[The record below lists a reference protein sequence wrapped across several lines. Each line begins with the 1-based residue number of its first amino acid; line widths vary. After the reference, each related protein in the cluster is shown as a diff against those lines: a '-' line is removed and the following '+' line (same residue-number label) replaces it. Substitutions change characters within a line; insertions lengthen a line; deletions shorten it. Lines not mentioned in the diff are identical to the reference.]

1 MNFRQV
7 SNQSIKVF
15 EAAKFVFANKTKYF
29 VTSQKLGTRDFGQVT
44 NSVCNK
50 GKSAISPVFNGSE
63 VLHIPVTPRL
73 VKKVLT
79 SLDSAKASG
88 PDCIPV
94 LILKNCEAEFSLI
107 LTELFSMCLARSCFS
122 DFWKVSSV
130 VTVLKNVGE
139 RSTTRNYHP
148 DSLLSVATNIFEKLV
163 NTVVGPQG
171 AGLYETGYTGQKN

>member
-1 MNFRQV
+1 M
-7 SNQSIKVF
+7 
-15 EAAKFVFANKTKYF
+15 
-29 VTSQKLGTRDFGQVT
+29 
-44 NSVCNK
+44 
-50 GKSAISPVFNGSE
+50 NGSE
-63 VLHIPVTPRL
+63 VLLSASDETKLLKTSLRTLTLMSLEPLPPFPSRTNLKLHIPVTPRL

-94 LILKNCEAEFSLI
+94 LILKNCEAKFSLI
-107 LTELFSMCLARSCFS
+107 LTELFNMCLARSCFS

-163 NTVVGPQG
+163 NTVVGPQS
-171 AGLYETGYTGQKN
+171 AGFYETGYTGQKN